1 MIASPPVAS
10 PVIASPVAASP
21 AGAAPVAP
29 ALPLSPRE
37 LEVARLVASG
47 MTNAEI
53 GKQLHISPATV
64 GRHLSNVYE
73 RLGIHSRA
81 ALAARL
87 GPPPPADPA
96 GRR

>member
-1 MIASPPVAS
+1 MSTKKPRVKSDPAPSPL
-10 PVIASPVAASP
+10 AAD
-21 AGAAPVAP
+21 APVAP